1 MTQFNALGI
10 SPPLL
15 TAIDEMGFET
25 PTEVQVRA
33 VPKILNQEDLIII
46 SKTGSGKTAAF
57 GLPILQL
64 TTPGISATQAL
75 ILTPTREL
83 AIQVDHDIM
92 QMAKHLSHLT
102 TAVYGQHNINTEIKA
117 LSKSPEIITGT
128 PGRVYDH
135 IQRGQLKLDKV
146 KFLVID
152 EADRM
157 LDMGFID
164 QVVRI
169 IKKLPKDR
177 ITLLFSATMPE
188 EIRRMCKAYMKS
200 PSTIEIESETKT
212 VDLIDQ
218 AFYRVERNEKRTQL
232 DRLLQLNRP
241 ESCMIFCNTRHAV
254 DTVQSFLQRQGYA
267 AMALHGEIPQS
278 KRQATIEKFKKS
290 AFHLLVATDV
300 AARGIHIEDLSLVI
314 NYDVPEDKDSYVH
327 RIGRTGRAGNTG
339 RAISLVT
346 GDDLMTL
353 YEIEEHIN
361 AMISEES
368 LPTDAELAAVKEE
381 VAAWKQTKTVP
392 AAASSKAASGSS
404 TGAASKARGKRPPR
418 RTKSD
423 QPPQGRGAS
432 KSEQPST
439 PKKKKYADGHESGF
453 RYETRE
459 PKFETQSK
467 AAPSGKPSE
476 RASDKTTR
484 PPRKK
489 PYADPN
495 RLGTPNQ
502 YHPHHNEPK
511 AKGDSDAASKGVQ
524 MTTAT
529 PSKPALQSASTE
541 PKEKSF
547 VAKLFGRLLGKK

>member
-1 MTQFNALGI
+1 MIQFKSLGI
-10 SPPLL
+10 SAPLL
-15 TAIDEMGFET
+15 TAIDEIGFET
-25 PTEVQVRA
+25 PTEVQVLA

-92 QMAKHLSHLT
+92 QMAKHLSHRT
-102 TAVYGQHNINTEIKA
+102 TAIYGQHNINTEIKA
-117 LSKSPEIITGT
+117 LSKFPEVVTGT

-177 ITLLFSATMPE
+177 VTLLFSATMPE
-188 EIRRMCKAYMKS
+188 EVRRMCKAYMKS

-218 AFYRVERNEKRTQL
+218 AYYRVQRSEKRTQL

-241 ESCMIFCNTRHAV
+241 DSCLIFCNTRHAV
-254 DTVQSFLQRQGYA
+254 DSVQSFLHRQGYA
-267 AMALHGEIPQS
+267 SMALHGEIPQN
-278 KRQATIEKFKKS
+278 KRQSTIEKFKKS
-290 AFHLLVATDV
+290 DFHLLVATDV

-339 RAISLVT
+339 RAITLVT
-346 GDDLMTL
+346 GEDLMTL

-361 AMISEES
+361 AMISEEE
-368 LPTDAELAAVKEE
+368 LPTDAALAAIKDE
-381 VAAWKQTKTVP
+381 VTAWKKTKSVP
-392 AAASSKAASGSS
+392 AAAPSKATS
-404 TGAASKARGKRPPR
+404 AASAGSAPKGRGTRPPR
-418 RTKSD
+418 RPKSD
-423 QPPQGRGAS
+423 QAPQGRGRS
-432 KSEQPST
+432 KDERPSDLNN
-439 PKKKKYADGHESGF
+439 KKSADSHDSGF

-459 PKFETQSK
+459 PKFEAQSK
-467 AAPSGKPSE
+467 AASSSRPS
-476 RASDKTTR
+476 
-484 PPRKK
+484 RKK

-495 RLGTPNQ
+495 RQGTPNQ

-511 AKGDSDAASKGVQ
+511 AKGISDAVSKS
-524 MTTAT
+524 A
-529 PSKPALQSASTE
+529 PPAVPTKAQPAPAA
-541 PKEKSF
+541 PKEKSI
-547 VAKLFGRLLGKK
+547 VAKVLGRLLGKK